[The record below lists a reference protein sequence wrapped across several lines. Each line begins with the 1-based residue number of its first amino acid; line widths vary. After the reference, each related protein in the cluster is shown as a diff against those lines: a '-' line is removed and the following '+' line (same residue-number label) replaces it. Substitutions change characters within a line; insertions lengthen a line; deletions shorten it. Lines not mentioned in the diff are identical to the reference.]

1 MTRIAVDPEVGACL
15 AELARGVLA
24 GETFRPDG
32 LVEFEIDR
40 EVEAELRR
48 RGEDLCATIRR
59 VLERK
64 LGRKIPRWEARR

>member
-1 MTRIAVDPEVGACL
+1 
-15 AELARGVLA
+15 VLA

-40 EVEAELRR
+40 EVEAELRRRRR